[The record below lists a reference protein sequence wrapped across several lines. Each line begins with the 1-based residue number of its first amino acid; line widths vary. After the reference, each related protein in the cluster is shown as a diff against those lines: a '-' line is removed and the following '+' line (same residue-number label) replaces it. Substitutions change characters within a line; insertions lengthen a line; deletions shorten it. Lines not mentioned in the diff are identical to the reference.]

1 MRRIIKA
8 LFKFLLVVIPLVI
21 IAVGAGML
29 WLSRSLAPLDG
40 EMTIA
45 GLSGPVTITRDEHGV
60 PHIKAA
66 TRADAAAGLGFVHAQ
81 ERLWQMQVNR
91 MAGKGRLSE
100 MFGEATIG
108 TDRWLRTMAIDKAAE
123 ASLSVMDEPT
133 MAMLEGYARGVNAWI
148 DRDARSFSSKLPP
161 EFVILGVEPEPWK
174 PVDTLTTIKM
184 MSVTLSANVDDEAD
198 RLGFARLGFS
208 AAEIDDLMPPLDVDN
223 PPPLPDLGSLL
234 GLQVGPLSQA
244 DLAGNAGDEQMA
256 MFESVTAPRAS
267 NNWVVSG
274 DRTESGKPIV
284 ANDPHLALMAPSIW
298 YLAHLEVTDEFDTSK
313 NLIGASLPGAPFV
326 FLGRNDNIAWGF
338 TNTGTDAQDIFVER
352 VNPDNPDEY
361 LTPTGWEPF
370 QSESETIKVK
380 GSEDV
385 IFTRRATR
393 HGPVLPGSY
402 KKLDTF
408 LPENTVAALQWV
420 ALANDDT
427 TANAGAQLFR
437 AETVSDYQAL
447 MHVFLTPMQS
457 MVVADKDGNIGF
469 ISPGRV
475 PVRDPDNQVMGR
487 APVPGWNALY
497 DWRGY
502 VPYGQLPRQ
511 TNPEAG
517 AIGTANTK
525 IVGPDYA
532 HFLTFDWEEPYRQ
545 DRINQLIINDTSPQT
560 PETSRMAQA
569 DVKSEALATLR
580 DRFIELVQ
588 PLEKP
593 VEIEGFLSRLSSW
606 DGEMSGG
613 KSEPLVMMAWA
624 RQFMIEAYSDDLGPA
639 FDNWFKIR
647 GRAIEHLVTGKTA
660 RNWCDRTG
668 TDAEEQCP
676 EILLDSLEKAV
687 ADLKTRFGDDANGWD
702 WAKVHY
708 AHGAHRPFSQ
718 VDMLA
723 KIFDVDVP
731 HDGGP
736 FTLDRGQT
744 TVSDDKHP
752 YVNTHAASFR
762 GIYDLADLDRSTFIQ
777 TTGQSGNV
785 FSRHYRDFADTWAR
799 VDAIEIPAGPVA
811 EPSGTWTLEPGQA
824 EEKPEGEKPAAQ

>member
-8 LFKFLLVVIPLVI
+8 LFRFLLVIIPLIV

-40 EMTIA
+40 DMTID

-91 MAGKGRLSE
+91 MAGQGRLSE
-100 MFGEATIG
+100 MFGEPTIG
-108 TDRWLRTMAIDKAAE
+108 TDRWLRTMGIAQAAE
-123 ASLSVMDEPT
+123 ASLSAMDEPT
-133 MAMLEGYARGVNAWI
+133 MAMLEGYARGVNAWM
-148 DRDARSFSSKLPP
+148 DREPQSFSSKLPP
-161 EFVILGVEPEPWK
+161 EFVVLGVEPDPWT

-198 RLGFARLGFS
+198 RLAFARLGFTGE
-208 AAEIDDLMPPLDVDN
+208 EIDDLLPPLDVDN

-234 GLQVGPLSQA
+234 GLEVGPLDQA
-244 DLAGNAGDEQMA
+244 SLSTGGADGQMA
-256 MFESVTAPRAS
+256 LFDSVTAERAS

-274 DRTESGKPIV
+274 DKTESGKPIV

-298 YLAHLEVTDEFDTSK
+298 YLAHLEVTDEFDTPK

-326 FLGRNDNIAWGF
+326 FLGRNDKIAWGF

-361 LTPTGWEPF
+361 LTPSGWQEF
-370 QSESETIKVK
+370 EAASETIHVK

-385 IFTRRATR
+385 IFTRRSTR

-402 KKLDTF
+402 KNLDTY
-408 LPENTVAALQWV
+408 LPANTVAALKWV
-420 ALANDDT
+420 ALATDDT
-427 TANAGAQLFR
+427 TANAGAPLFR
-437 AETVSDYQAL
+437 AETVSDFQAL
-447 MHVFLTPMQS
+447 MHGFLTPMQS
-457 MVVADKDGNIGF
+457 MVVADVDGNIGF

-475 PVRDPDNQVMGR
+475 PVRDPANQVMGR
-487 APVPGWNALY
+487 APVPGWNAVY

-511 TNPEAG
+511 SNPEKG

-525 IVGPDYA
+525 IVGPDYP

-545 DRINQLIINDTSPQT
+545 NRVDQLIVDNQDKQT
-560 PETSRMAQA
+560 PETSRLAQA
-569 DVKSEALATLR
+569 DVQSEALATLR
-580 DRFIELVQ
+580 DRFIEAVQ
-588 PLEKP
+588 PLDKP
-593 VEIEGFLSRLSSW
+593 VEIDGFLTRLGKW
-606 DGEMSGG
+606 DAEMSAGRA
-613 KSEPLVMMAWA
+613 EPLVMMAWA
-624 RQFMIEAYSDDLGPA
+624 RQFMIEAYSDDLGPS

-647 GRAIEHLVTGKTA
+647 GRAIEHLVTGQTA
-660 RNWCDRTG
+660 RNWCDRAG
-668 TDAEEQCP
+668 TDTEEQCP
-676 EILLDSLEKAV
+676 EVLLDSLEKGI
-687 ADLKTRFGDDANGWD
+687 ADLKSRYGDDANSWD
-702 WAKVHY
+702 WAKIHV

-718 VDMLA
+718 VGALA
-723 KIFDVDVP
+723 RFFDVDVA
-731 HDGGP
+731 HQGGP

-744 TVSDDKHP
+744 TVNDNAHP
-752 YVNTHAASFR
+752 YVNTHGASFR
-762 GIYDLADLDRSTFIQ
+762 GIYDLGDLDASTFIH

-799 VDAIEIPAGPVA
+799 VEGITIPAGPVS
-811 EPSGTWTLEPGQA
+811 ESRGVWTLEPGEEEGTESAA
-824 EEKPEGEKPAAQ
+824 E